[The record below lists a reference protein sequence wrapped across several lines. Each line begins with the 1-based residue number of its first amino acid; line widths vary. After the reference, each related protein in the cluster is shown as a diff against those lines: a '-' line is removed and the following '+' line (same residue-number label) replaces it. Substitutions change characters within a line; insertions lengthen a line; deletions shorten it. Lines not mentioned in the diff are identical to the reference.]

1 MHRLLATTLALSF
14 TTGCVVY
21 SDDHDHDHDEVIVVE
36 EPSNYAPVIGFAE
49 AGCYWDSYNGDF
61 IWYFD
66 TEVWDS
72 EDWVTGVYADVYDA
86 QGQMIDSFEL
96 YNETPDPDVWFS
108 DWLQYST
115 YLDCYYGGYVVDIW
129 AYDAY
134 EQAEVISI
142 YPYTY

>member
-1 MHRLLATTLALSF
+1 MHRLLATALALSF

-21 SDDHDHDHDEVIVVE
+21 SDDHDHQDEPVVVE
-36 EPSNYAPVIGFAE
+36 TANYAPVIDYAE

-61 IWYFD
+61 VWYFD
-66 TEVWDS
+66 SQVWDS

-86 QGQMIDSFEL
+86 RGEWVDSFEL
-96 YNETPDPDVWFS
+96 YNETADPYIWFS

-115 YLDCYYGGYVVDIW
+115 YLDCYYGGYVVDFV

-134 EQAEVISI
+134 EHAEIITV